1 MNAQQQRVLESFR
14 RVQGWFQANELYVT
28 SDGSAAP
35 NPVAN
40 QVRALNEVVDSVMDH
55 VARQQTE
62 LSQSLLVSKDEREL
76 RREVLT
82 HHMAPIAR
90 IAKALRGQVPG
101 IAVLT
106 MPKGNVQTA
115 ALITAAVVM
124 ARKAELYA
132 PALVEQGLP
141 TDFVA
146 QLTAVA
152 GRLKESL
159 DARGLAR
166 GSRASASRGLE
177 AELAL
182 GRRLVTVLDVS
193 MTRILREDPAKLAE
207 WRHVK
212 RVMVRASVPRVS
224 PTGGE
229 ESPTGIEVSPT
240 GIVASPTR
248 SDAPLTRV
256 AASLSRSEASPAV
269 LETSR
274 IRREVPLNALK
285 PSPTAVQG
293 SPAVTELSPAVGE
306 VPPAVGERA
315 A

>member
-1 MNAQQQRVLESFR
+1 MNGQQQRVLESFR
-14 RVQGWFQANELYVT
+14 RIQGWFQANQQYVT
-28 SDGSAAP
+28 SESP
-35 NPVAN
+35 AN
-40 QVRALNEVVDSVMDH
+40 TTPLATQARALNQVVDRVMDH

-115 ALITAAVVM
+115 ALITAATVM
-124 ARKAELYA
+124 VRKAEVYA

-141 TDFVA
+141 TDFVLA
-146 QLTAVA
+146 LTAVA

-166 GSRASASRGLE
+166 GSRASASRALE
-177 AELAL
+177 ADLAL

-193 MTRILREDPAKLAE
+193 MTRVLRYEPAKLAE
-207 WRHVK
+207 WQHVK
-212 RVMVRASVPRVS
+212 RVMVRGGVSRVS
-224 PTGGE
+224 PTGYKEQPIGIEGE
-229 ESPTGIEVSPT
+229 LTRSDVLPTRLEGSPIRLEGLLAGREASPNRVERAPSVPQLPPVAAHGNAGVTSVSPAEGEVSP
-240 GIVASPTR
+240 G
-248 SDAPLTRV
+248 
-256 AASLSRSEASPAV
+256 
-269 LETSR
+269 
-274 IRREVPLNALK
+274 
-285 PSPTAVQG
+285 
-293 SPAVTELSPAVGE
+293 
-306 VPPAVGERA
+306 VGERA